1 MKNGDSSA
9 CLACI
14 VYNLEVNS
22 SDDNERLVMKKNN
35 AVIVTIMAL
44 GIYYTFFYPCP

>member
-22 SDDNERLVMKKNN
+22 SDDNKRLVMKKNN
-35 AVIVTIMAL
+35 AENQLLINWFIYL
-44 GIYYTFFYPCP
+44 GTPML